1 MEIDLSDYSIETLI
15 ELKDK
20 ISGIIYNHNDGYL
33 YICNVRSYGRN
44 WRESWIYNTHT
55 LQELCH
61 RYFGE
66 DGIVDVY
73 STNPDLSKIENYG
86 DIMYIVSEDDYH
98 KWENHQHLL
107 RMIPRIQKDLDEWET
122 RMERPFNQRPYFK
135 PIFTKDDLDNMK
147 KELEDYDM
155 SFVPPIRYSDKI

>member
-1 MEIDLSDYSIETLI
+1 MNIEKYTIEELI
-15 ELKDK
+15 QLKDDVTSR
-20 ISGIIYNHNDGYL
+20 INDYRDGYL

-61 RYFGE
+61 RYFGD

-86 DIMYIVSEDDYH
+86 DVMYIVSEDDYH

-107 RMIPRIQKDLDEWET
+107 RMIHEYKKIWMNGKQEWKDHLIKDLIS
-122 RMERPFNQRPYFK
+122 NQFLPK
-135 PIFTKDDLDNMK
+135 MIW
-147 KELEDYDM
+147 
-155 SFVPPIRYSDKI
+155 II